1 MHYSAAPCEPAK
13 TSAGCRATHQ
23 YVLTLTVHTNTS
35 NLTRIRRL
43 TSATSMTNNYPVVVM
58 LRDGQHRLDDR
69 KIIGLTQHIG
79 VHPVISIVGG
89 PMSTAA
95 AIVHYGRTLNRC
107 DSAG

>member
-58 LRDGQHRLDDR
+58 LRDGQHLEGQV
-69 KIIGLTQHIG
+69 IQG
-79 VHPVISIVGG
+79 V
-89 PMSTAA
+89 
-95 AIVHYGRTLNRC
+95 RR
-107 DSAG
+107 

>member
-35 NLTRIRRL
+35 NRTRIRRL

-58 LRDGQHRLDDR
+58 LRDGQQAVACSVL
-69 KIIGLTQHIG
+69 
-79 VHPVISIVGG
+79 VAS
-89 PMSTAA
+89 
-95 AIVHYGRTLNRC
+95 
-107 DSAG
+107 